1 MHLIPYILHMV
12 VYVINT
18 TRCVAREE
26 KNLSNFL
33 EMSPERQIEN
43 CFESEGPCY
52 WATMALAVW
61 SPAKWRSRR
70 VSLVRRMLVLA
81 HARHLSP
88 QGCSA
93 LADQEPKEFAVYKPY
108 LLYLAM
114 VDGLY
119 TIMFKAGGTGYPV
132 IPKVPDVLTN
142 PSIAID

>member
-1 MHLIPYILHMV
+1 
-12 VYVINT
+12 
-18 TRCVAREE
+18 
-26 KNLSNFL
+26 
-33 EMSPERQIEN
+33 
-43 CFESEGPCY
+43 
-52 WATMALAVW
+52 MALAVW

-132 IPKVPDVLTN
+132 IPKVPHVPTN